1 MQLTSRQAA
10 NLGLLTAVSIV
21 LTRVFGLIVPI
32 AGAGSLRLSFGE
44 VPIMLAG
51 ILFGPAAGGLTGLA
65 ADLIGY
71 LINSHGGAFFP
82 GFTLSAVLTGIIPG
96 LLLYRSREKLTI
108 LQVGVVVLGTDLIT
122 GVFLNTLWLTILY
135 GQGFFVI
142 LPMRLLARL
151 VTLPIY
157 TIALFLGNRAYQV
170 HFRSYGKR

>member
-1 MQLTSRQAA
+1 MQLTTRHAA
-10 NLGLLTAVSIV
+10 NVGLLTAVSIV
-21 LTRVFGLIVPI
+21 LTRVFGFVVPI
-32 AGAGSLRLSFGE
+32 AGVGALRLSFGE

-71 LINSHGGAFFP
+71 LINSHGGPFFP
-82 GFTLSAVLTGIIPG
+82 GFTLSATLCGLIPG
-96 LLLYRSREKLTI
+96 FLLHRQREQLTLWQI
-108 LQVGVVVLGTDLIT
+108 AAVVFLTDLLT

-157 TIALFLGNRAYQV
+157 TLTLFLGNRAYQS
-170 HFRSYGKR
+170 HLRGHRN

>member
-1 MQLTSRQAA
+1 MQLSARHAA

-21 LTRVFGLIVPI
+21 LTRVFGLIIPI
-32 AGAGSLRLSFGE
+32 AGVGALRLSFGE

-51 ILFGPAAGGLTGLA
+51 ILFGPTAGALTGLA
-65 ADLIGY
+65 SDLIGY

-82 GFTLSAVLTGIIPG
+82 GFSLSAALAGFIPG
-96 LLLYRSREKLTI
+96 LLLYQRKESLTLI
-108 LQVGVVVLGTDLIT
+108 HVGAVVLFTDLIT

-142 LPMRLLARL
+142 LPMRVLARL

-157 TIALFLGNRAYQV
+157 TLTLFLGNKVYHDRLKG
-170 HFRSYGKR
+170 HRG